1 MRTVLCHPYHLVE
14 PSPWPLLGAG
24 GALFITVG
32 SVIYF
37 HYGLSQIMYLGIL
50 IVVIIMFVWWQDV
63 IRESTFQGH
72 HSLIVKQG
80 IKYGM
85 LLFILSEVL
94 FFFSFFWAFFHSS
107 LAPAVELGV
116 AWPPQGVHPL
126 DSFSVPLLNT
136 AILLSSG
143 GTVTWAHH
151 AIVSGKREEAILGLS
166 LTVLLGVLFTGL
178 QAIEYYEAPFAISD
192 SVYGST
198 FFMATG
204 FHGFHVIIGT
214 TFLTVCLI
222 RLKFNQFT
230 CRQHVGFEAAS
241 WYWHFVDVVWLFLY
255 LCIYWWGS

>member
-1 MRTVLCHPYHLVE
+1 MQYHPYHLVE
-14 PSPWPLLGAG
+14 PSPWPFVGAA
-24 GALFITVG
+24 GAFFLTIG
-32 SVIYF
+32 SVVFF
-37 HYGLSQIMYLGIL
+37 HYGFRFFLGL
-50 IVVIIMFVWWQDV
+50 GLLVMVAVMFVWWQDV

-116 AWPPQGVHPL
+116 VWPPQGVSALNP
-126 DSFSVPLLNT
+126 FSVPLLNT
-136 AILLSSG
+136 AVLLSSG
-143 GTVTWAHH
+143 ATVTWAHH
-151 AIVSGKREEAILGLS
+151 AIVCGAKKEAQLGLFVT
-166 LTVLLGVLFTGL
+166 LVLGVIFTGL
-178 QAIEYYEAPFAISD
+178 QAFEYYEAPFALSD

-198 FFMATG
+198 FFVATG
-204 FHGFHVIIGT
+204 FHGLHVIIGT
-214 TFLTVCLI
+214 TFLFVCFL
-222 RLKFNQFT
+222 RLLSNQFT
-230 CRQHVGFEAAS
+230 RRQHVGFEAAS

>member
-1 MRTVLCHPYHLVE
+1 M
-14 PSPWPLLGAG
+14 
-24 GALFITVG
+24 VG
-32 SVIYF
+32 V
-37 HYGLSQIMYLGIL
+37 
-50 IVVIIMFVWWQDV
+50 MFVWWQDV

-116 AWPPQGVHPL
+116 VWPPQGVSALNP
-126 DSFSVPLLNT
+126 FSVPLLNT
-136 AILLSSG
+136 AVLLSSG
-143 GTVTWAHH
+143 ATVTWAHH
-151 AIVSGKREEAILGLS
+151 AIVCGAKKEAQLGLF
-166 LTVLLGVLFTGL
+166 LTLLLGIVFTSL
-178 QAIEYYEAPFAISD
+178 QAIEYYEAPFALSD

-198 FFMATG
+198 FFVATG
-204 FHGFHVIIGT
+204 FHGLHVLIGT
-214 TFLTVCLI
+214 TFLFVCFF
-222 RLKFNQFT
+222 RLLSNQFT
-230 CRQHVGFEAAS
+230 RRQHVGFEAAS